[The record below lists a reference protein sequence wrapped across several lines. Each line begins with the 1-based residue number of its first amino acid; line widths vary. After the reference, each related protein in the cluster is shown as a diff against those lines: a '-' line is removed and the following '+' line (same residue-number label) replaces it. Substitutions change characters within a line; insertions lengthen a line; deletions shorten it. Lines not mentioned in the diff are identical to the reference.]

1 MTTAIH
7 QTMTLTG
14 ISVKT
19 KNKMETT
26 VLLRIDDN
34 VLKSYKAVSEW
45 VEKHPNRTDW
55 VLTQQTQERMISKAV
70 LDAWKLTDKIKGE
83 DNGR

>member
-1 MTTAIH
+1 MTAI
-7 QTMTLTG
+7 G

-19 KNKMETT
+19 KNEMETT

-34 VLKSYKAVSEW
+34 VLKSYMAVSEW
-45 VEKHPNRTDW
+45 VEQHPNRTDW

-70 LDAWKLTDKIKGE
+70 LDAWELTDKIKGE
-83 DNGR
+83 GNGR

>member
-1 MTTAIH
+1 
-7 QTMTLTG
+7 
-14 ISVKT
+14 
-19 KNKMETT
+19 METT
-26 VLLRIDDN
+26 ILLRIDDN

-45 VEKHPNRTDW
+45 VEQHPNRTDW

>member
-1 MTTAIH
+1 
-7 QTMTLTG
+7 
-14 ISVKT
+14 
-19 KNKMETT
+19 METT

-70 LDAWKLTDKIKGE
+70 LDAWKLDEQAKNEAYEREWLLSDGGSE
-83 DNGR
+83 